1 MDLDEIILPFEGD
14 GSNDWI
20 ALVKISASNA
30 EVLNATAYGSA
41 SNQNIAQ
48 LKFDSKGSLI
58 ATGYF
63 ESESDFNINGQ
74 RPITY
79 GYDDAYVAKFN
90 SNFELQWL
98 RSMGSEFDSRA
109 FNLSITE
116 SDRIFIGGGFDSYT
130 PFYFQG
136 HKVIEMQS
144 PNSLGMFQ
152 VIIDGDGEFEKAFA
166 LYGQGISSIV
176 EYNNSV
182 VLDNDIVM
190 AIGASIDYVDFIE
203 GNTFYSDHTAG
214 FLLQWD
220 LSKNF
225 YKVLFNIKDADGNTL
240 ENAIVTLGNT
250 TNAAG
255 SYSFYQ
261 IDDGTYTY
269 SISLSGYNTLNGEL
283 VVAGSNVTQNIEL
296 TQSGTSISS
305 VQMPVVSVYPNPAK
319 GNFIVNSNSEIVGVR
334 VIDAL
339 GSVVFSMNVNSNNV
353 RVNTET
359 LQRGLYIVVVSTKTG
374 TTNQRIVID

>member
-1 MDLDEIILPFEGD
+1 MGENFP
-14 GSNDWI
+14 
-20 ALVKISASNA
+20 
-30 EVLNATAYGSA
+30 
-41 SNQNIAQ
+41 Q
-48 LKFDSKGSLI
+48 L
-58 ATGYF
+58 
-63 ESESDFNINGQ
+63 
-74 RPITY
+74 
-79 GYDDAYVAKFN
+79 
-90 SNFELQWL
+90 
-98 RSMGSEFDSRA
+98 
-109 FNLSITE
+109 
-116 SDRIFIGGGFDSYT
+116 
-130 PFYFQG
+130 
-136 HKVIEMQS
+136 
-144 PNSLGMFQ
+144 
-152 VIIDGDGEFEKAFA
+152 DGDGEFEKAFA

-182 VLDNDIVM
+182 VLDSDIVM
-190 AIGASIDYVDFIE
+190 ATGESIDYVDFIE

-296 TQSGTSISS
+296 TQSGTSISG

-319 GNFIVNSNSEIVGVR
+319 GNFIVSSNSEIEGVR

-339 GSVVFSMNVNSNNV
+339 GRMVYSLNGNPKNVSIT
-353 RVNTET
+353 TET
-359 LQRGLYIVVVSTKTG
+359 LQRGLYIVVVSTKIG
-374 TTNQRIVID
+374 TTNQRVAID